1 MRLIAA
7 GPRLQALAAVEA
19 AGSFSGAAAALGVSQ
34 SAVSQHVAALERQVG
49 AGLVDRGARPVQLTP
64 AGHVLAEHAR
74 AVVARLDAAERDL
87 LDVLGRQ
94 ERRLRLGSVPTAL
107 ASFVPG
113 AIARLRAELPDVVL
127 TVVDDH
133 VQGLLPRLREREL
146 DLAVV
151 FTSTSAPDQAS
162 DLEVVPLFDDAYRVV
177 LPSGHRL
184 AKADRDP
191 SLRDLRGETWVG
203 GAGGSTWFRVVRDAC
218 RAQGFSPRVGVV
230 SDDHVAVQA
239 LVAAG
244 LGVAVVPGL
253 AASVRVRGV
262 TTRDLRGPGPVRQL
276 AVALPASDYRTHA
289 TTRMTELLR
298 GATRARR

>member
-1 MRLIAA
+1 MAA
-7 GPRLQALAAVEA
+7 VPRLHALAAVEA
-19 AGSFSGAAAALGVSQ
+19 AGSFSGAAAALGFSQ

-49 AGLVDRGARPVQLTP
+49 AALVDRGTRPVQLTP

-74 AVVARLDAAERDL
+74 AVVARLDTAERDL

-94 ERRLRLGSVPTAL
+94 ERRLRVGSVPTAL
-107 ASFVPG
+107 ATFVPP
-113 AIARLRAELPDVVL
+113 AIARLRTELPDVVL

-151 FTSTSAPDQAS
+151 FTSSSSDPGT
-162 DLEVVPLFDDAYRVV
+162 DLEVVPLFDDSYRVL
-177 LPSGHRL
+177 LPTGHRL
-184 AKADRDP
+184 ARAERDP
-191 SLRDLRGETWVG
+191 SLRDLRGESWVG

-218 RAQGFSPRVGVV
+218 RAQGFEPRVGVV

-244 LGVAVVPGL
+244 LGIAVVPGL

-262 TTRDLRGPGPVRQL
+262 TARDLRGPGPVRRL
-276 AVALPASDYRTHA
+276 AVALPAGDYRTHA

-298 GATRARR
+298 RATRARR

>member
-113 AIARLRAELPDVVL
+113 AIARLQAELPDVVL

-151 FTSTSAPDQAS
+151 FTSTSSPDQAS

-177 LPSGHRL
+177 LPSGHRF
-184 AKADRDP
+184 ARADRDP

-262 TTRDLRGPGPVRQL
+262 TARDLRGPGPVRQL

-289 TTRMTELLR
+289 TTRMTELLLS
-298 GATRARR
+298 ATRARR

>member
-151 FTSTSAPDQAS
+151 FTSTSAPDQA
-162 DLEVVPLFDDAYRVV
+162 ERPQVVPLFDDAYRVV

-184 AKADRDP
+184 ARADRDP

-298 GATRARR
+298 RATRARR

>member
-1 MRLIAA
+1 VTLISAVA
-7 GPRLQALAAVEA
+7 RLQALAALEH
-19 AGSFSGAAAALGVSQ
+19 AGSFSGAAAELGVSQ

-64 AGHVLAEHAR
+64 AGHVLASHAR
-74 AVVARLDAAERDL
+74 AVIARLEAAEHDL
-87 LDVLGRQ
+87 ADVLGQ
-94 ERRLRLGSVPTAL
+94 QDRRLRLGSVPTAL

-113 AIARLRAELPDVVL
+113 AIARLRAERPGLTL

-151 FTSTSAPDQAS
+151 FTAPGAADLGP
-162 DLEVVPLFDDAYRVV
+162 DLETVPLFEDAYRVL
-177 LPSGHRL
+177 LPHGHRL
-184 AKADRDP
+184 ARAEKEP
-191 SLRDLRGETWVG
+191 TLRDLRDETWVG

-218 RAQGFSPRVGVV
+218 RAQGFEPHVGVV

-239 LVAAG
+239 FVAAG

-253 AASVRVRGV
+253 AAALRVRGV
-262 TTRDLRGPGPVRQL
+262 TARDVRGPGPVRQL
-276 AVALPASDYRTHA
+276 AVALPASDYRTEA
-289 TTRMTELLR
+289 TTRMTELLQR
-298 GATRARR
+298 ATRGRR

>member
-1 MRLIAA
+1 VRLIAA

-151 FTSTSAPDQAS
+151 FTSTSAPDQVS

-218 RAQGFSPRVGVV
+218 RSQGFSPRVGVV

-298 GATRARR
+298 RATRARR

>member
-1 MRLIAA
+1 M
-7 GPRLQALAAVEA
+7 
-19 AGSFSGAAAALGVSQ
+19 
-34 SAVSQHVAALERQVG
+34 
-49 AGLVDRGARPVQLTP
+49 DRGARPVQLTP

-151 FTSTSAPDQAS
+151 FTSASAPDQAS
-162 DLEVVPLFDDAYRVV
+162 DLEVVPLFDDVYRVV

-298 GATRARR
+298 RATRARR